1 MRGLS
6 PGGVRG
12 STAGGLVS
20 GVSGTIGAQE
30 ADLFVSDTVDASLEP
45 ESPTAFDLG
54 SHRQQ
59 EVGVNFEVCYATD
72 MVNVAGGAEWR
83 DEQYQTTEGRA
94 TSWAVGPCGRGQGS
108 SASSNGFF
116 ACGRLAAGAWSRSNV
131 AVYGDRERPGGVWTF
146 GFPVRVRAG

>member
-1 MRGLS
+1 MS

-30 ADLFVSDTVDASLEP
+30 ADLFVSDTVDASLGP
-45 ESPTAFDLG
+45 ESPTRSIWA
-54 SHRQQ
+54 
-59 EVGVNFEVCYATD
+59 ATGNRRSASTSRCATPPY

-94 TSWAVGPCGRGQGS
+94 PSWAVGPCGRGQGS